1 MRCLIFILTNVCYV
15 KKLFQIYDYFINRFS
30 NILPYDHN
38 RVKLRKAVDG
48 CDYVNAS
55 WITEGSHNKR
65 QTYKDVSCSGIS
77 FMSSQGPTEYTTPH
91 HLQMIYENNV
101 DIIVMLTK
109 LEEMKE
115 NGNFAHFK

>member
-1 MRCLIFILTNVCYV
+1 MSNPRCLIREIEEYTVSKIHEYL
-15 KKLFQIYDYFINRFS
+15 INRYT
-30 NILPYDHN
+30 NILPYDKN
-38 RVKLRKAVDG
+38 RVKLLEPING

-55 WITEGSHNKR
+55 WITEGSHNK
-65 QTYKDVSCSGIS
+65 DVACPNIS
-77 FMSSQGPTEYTTPH
+77 FMSCQGPTEYTAPH

-115 NGNFAHFK
+115 NGNFAMF